1 MMRSIG
7 FALALVA
14 GSAAAGEHMD
24 CYNDEVDA
32 DIRYTRAEPDVLR
45 VSDAEVAAMLAR
57 IHASESAS
65 AAAAEDG
72 KALQASLD
80 GETATSN

>member
-1 MMRSIG
+1 MRSIG

-32 DIRYTRAEPDVLR
+32 DIRYTRAEPDVLQ
-45 VSDAEVAAMLAR
+45 VSDAEIAAMLAR
-57 IHASESAS
+57 IHAKESAS
-65 AAAAEDG
+65 VAAAEDG
-72 KALQASLD
+72 KTLQASLD
-80 GETATSN
+80 STTSTSD